1 MKYAAVVLGAIKNI
15 YFLDN
20 VNCNASKLNKEQ
32 NNCNINWKFSSLC
45 FLRHYY
51 DVT

>member
-20 VNCNASKLNKEQ
+20 VNCNTSKNQIK
-32 NNCNINWKFSSLC
+32 
-45 FLRHYY
+45 
-51 DVT
+51 